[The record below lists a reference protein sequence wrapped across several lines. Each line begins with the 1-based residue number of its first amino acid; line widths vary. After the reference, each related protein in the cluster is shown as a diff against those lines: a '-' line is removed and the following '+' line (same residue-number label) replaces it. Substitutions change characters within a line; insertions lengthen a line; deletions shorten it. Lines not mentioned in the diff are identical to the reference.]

1 MTGSANHQ
9 SVETMTELDLSR
21 PAPVILL
28 VEDNEDTIITVG
40 DYLAFK
46 GLRVAIAQTGHEALA
61 FCAHT
66 TPALI
71 LMDIQ
76 MPGMS
81 GIDAIQALRRRSA
94 TATTPIIAVTALA
107 MPGDRDR
114 CLQAGADAYMSKPLQ
129 MRRLFE
135 MIQEYSVQATV

>member
-1 MTGSANHQ
+1 
-9 SVETMTELDLSR
+9 MTELD
-21 PAPVILL
+21 PPHAAPVILL
-28 VEDNEDTIITVG
+28 VEDNEDTVIAVG

-46 GLRVAIAQTGHEALA
+46 GLRVAVARTGREALA
-61 FCAHT
+61 FCDHT
-66 TPALI
+66 APAVI

-81 GIDAIQALRRRSA
+81 GIDAIQALRRRST

-114 CLQAGADAYMSKPLQ
+114 CLQAGADAYMSKPIQL
-129 MRRLFE
+129 RGLFE
-135 MIQEYSVQATV
+135 LIQEYSVQATV

>member
-1 MTGSANHQ
+1 
-9 SVETMTELDLSR
+9 MTELD
-21 PAPVILL
+21 PPHAAPVILL
-28 VEDNEDTIITVG
+28 VEDNEDTVITIG

-46 GLRVAIAQTGHEALA
+46 GLRVAVARTGHEALA
-61 FCAHT
+61 FCDHT
-66 TPALI
+66 APAVI

-94 TATTPIIAVTALA
+94 TAT

-114 CLQAGADAYMSKPLQ
+114 CLQAGADAYMSKPIQL
-129 MRRLFE
+129 RGLFE
-135 MIQEYSVQATV
+135 LIQEYSVQATV